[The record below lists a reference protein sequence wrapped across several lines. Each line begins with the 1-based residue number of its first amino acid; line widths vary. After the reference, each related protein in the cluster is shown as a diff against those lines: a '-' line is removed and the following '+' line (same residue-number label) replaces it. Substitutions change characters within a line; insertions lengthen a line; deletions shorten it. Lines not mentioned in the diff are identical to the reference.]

1 MRRNSVNMSELEKFE
16 KELDYQLSNLAKSEK
31 KRKISALRKELD
43 KYNEKFG
50 NKHIEELFNLG
61 FKNQRE
67 ISLIGM
73 VVYLWD
79 YEARYHFLVNILCF
93 VLTINGEKIV
103 NQKTGKTI
111 NCNSF
116 SEVEKVGIH
125 AKIKFLKEKCFKI
138 IEFDDNN
145 LRNDIAHYNFLI
157 DEDGKVKFWN
167 SKGRLVEE
175 NMIKRQEDLWDFISD
190 VYPILWKYLKEHDI
204 YPYDAPTPFDF

>member
-1 MRRNSVNMSELEKFE
+1 MSELKKFE

-43 KYNEKFG
+43 KYNEKFL

-67 ISLIGM
+67 IALIGM
-73 VVYLWD
+73 LVYLWE

-103 NQKTGKTI
+103 VNQKTRKTI

-125 AKIKFLKEKCFKI
+125 NKIEFLKENGFKI
-138 IEFDDNN
+138 MELNDNN

-157 DEDGKVKFWN
+157 DEDGTVKFYKSNGKLVKEVIHKRHEDMLDLLSEVFPSFWN
-167 SKGRLVEE
+167 
-175 NMIKRQEDLWDFISD
+175 
-190 VYPILWKYLKEHDI
+190 YLKEYDI
-204 YPYDAPTPFDF
+204 YPYDTPLPPQDFSP